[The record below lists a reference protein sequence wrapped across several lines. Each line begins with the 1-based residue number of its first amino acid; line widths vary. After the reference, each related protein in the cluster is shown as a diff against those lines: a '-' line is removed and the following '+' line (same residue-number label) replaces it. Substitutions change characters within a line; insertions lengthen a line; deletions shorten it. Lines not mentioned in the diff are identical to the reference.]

1 MNTKSASIS
10 PPDLSFQI
18 YYSSMITPFDA
29 ISRHLTPY
37 LWQRLKVVTASQ
49 AQFWARGGFHTPLD
63 VMLIFFAVNFFVNE
77 NDFDEFFGIF
87 TIYSKMYKLF
97 IVYLALDR
105 NGKLIKSWKCRQLQD
120 FWWGTPAWT
129 IWSFVFSR
137 YLKIRVSFFKVYFF
151 NFHVQCCSI

>member
-1 MNTKSASIS
+1 MADFWRI
-10 PPDLSFQI
+10 
-18 YYSSMITPFDA
+18 ITPFDA